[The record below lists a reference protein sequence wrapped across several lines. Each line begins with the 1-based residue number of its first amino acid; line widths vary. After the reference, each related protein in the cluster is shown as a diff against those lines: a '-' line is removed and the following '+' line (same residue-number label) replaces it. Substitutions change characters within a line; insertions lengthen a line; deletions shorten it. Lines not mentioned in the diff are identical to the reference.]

1 MASDGYERTASMG
14 PEYGLELIEV
24 PAGEFLMGTAM
35 TSERDGTTAR
45 LGVDYVRDRECP
57 AHWVRL
63 GTFLIGRFPVTV
75 GQYAAFLAESG
86 YVPDGLPA
94 ARLDAFNERLPVCH
108 VSWNDANAFCEW
120 LSFAGGRGF
129 RLPTEAEWER
139 AARGDDGR
147 RYPWGDASPC
157 ADGRGLPD
165 FAQGFRRAYPWGRP
179 MRASCRRCNCAREFG
194 NPTPVGSFP
203 DGASPWGCQ
212 DMLGNVWEWC
222 ADWFAPDYYS
232 RSPSEDPKGPETGR
246 SKVIRGGA
254 WDTPADTIRAALRMY
269 DRPSGI
275 PFFPCGFR
283 VACEPG

>member
-1 MASDGYERTASMG
+1 MAEC
-14 PEYGLELIEV
+14 GLELIAV
-24 PAGEFLMGTAM
+24 PAGEFTMGTEVSAV
-35 TSERDGTTAR
+35 RDCATAR
-45 LGVDYVRDRECP
+45 LGVDHVEARERP
-57 AHWVRL
+57 AHTVRL
-63 GTFLIGRFPVTV
+63 GAFLIGRFPVTV

-94 ARLDAFNERLPVCH
+94 ARFGAFDERLPACH

-120 LSFAGGRGF
+120 LSLAVGRTY

-147 RYPWGDASPC
+147 RYPWGDAAPY
-157 ADGRGLPD
+157 ADEKTPSD
-165 FAQGFRRAYPWGRP
+165 FAQGFQRVFPWRKTVRAN
-179 MRASCRRCNCAREFG
+179 CRRCNCGRQFG

-232 RSPSEDPKGPETGR
+232 RSPVDDPRGPETGR

-269 DRPSGI
+269 DRPWGI